1 MNYEYGEESQF
12 CYFHPTE
19 RLIGVCAFCLNER
32 LLILASKQRHKDS
45 STTTRSTHHHN
56 ISNTT
61 TTTTTN
67 TNTTSSASAAAAAT
81 TTSGTNFHHCRKP
94 SLTFPKIFALGS
106 FLHRHHESR
115 PANKPGGDLDDNF
128 GDASTSQEDS
138 FISIKF
144 EDNGIASWDK
154 GNKSFN
160 HNFMKMNK
168 EKIISNNINKD
179 EHDQENTK
187 SVVEHVKPQS
197 ALRWRKRIGQLFQI
211 VRRKRSN
218 KASVSHIGSK
228 AGGVKVRNGWI
239 RNLTKRRTME

>member
-1 MNYEYGEESQF
+1 MNYEYGEESQC

-45 STTTRSTHHHN
+45 SITRSTHQQQHHHN
-56 ISNTT
+56 TSNTTSTSSASTT
-61 TTTTTN
+61 TTTTT
-67 TNTTSSASAAAAAT
+67 
-81 TTSGTNFHHCRKP
+81 TSGANFHHCRKP

-115 PANKPGGDLDDNF
+115 TGNKPGDLDDTL

-154 GNKSFN
+154 GGTKSFN
-160 HNFMKMNK
+160 QGFMKMKK
-168 EKIISNNINKD
+168 EEISNNINKD
-179 EHDQENTK
+179 DHEENTK

-239 RNLTKRRTME
+239 RSLTKRRTME